1 MDGCNEY
8 KWYMDSEWIR
18 VLKVPFRDVFLVEFS
33 TLFLIDRLHLIVMC
47 FVWSSICDYEWDY

>member
-1 MDGCNEY
+1 MIPAKMDGCNVY

-18 VLKVPFRDVFLVEFS
+18 VLKVPFRHVFLIEFS

-47 FVWSSICDYEWDY
+47 FV